1 VLELGV
7 GAFAVMNIALAALWI
22 VVAIYTGRTH
32 DERAAERASRAAQ
45 GLRETA
51 V

>member
-1 VLELGV
+1 VR
-7 GAFAVMNIALAALWI
+7 AFAIMNIALAALWI
-22 VVAIYTGRTH
+22 VAAVYTGRVH
-32 DERAAERASRAAQ
+32 DERAAERAARAAQ